1 MCSVTKKEGVK
12 MGFSTSTKARAWV
25 VTVNIENMK
34 KAGLTEAEYKN
45 PEHLATVF
53 SGIWRNSGKGRKY
66 GVAIC
71 ESKDGLYHMHMALY
85 GNLTTLGNVAKLLFN
100 SHTEPQLGGKKQL
113 KAYLEKTNKY
123 AEKGEKVLFT
133 SGLDELQE
141 VKAKGGIFEQIGL
154 LLDEGLKPAEIIE
167 HNFAYRRYEK
177 LIKSEYL
184 ARRIK
189 NTPLIKDM
197 HVEWHFGASGTGK
210 SFEYIKLCEQYSPE
224 DIYFCNDFENGGFD
238 LYLES
243 GAPSILF
250 IDEFKGN
257 MRFSTLLSI
266 LDHYSRAQTH
276 ARFLNTYNLWT
287 TVVVTSVYPPDEAYN
302 FMVDESNRRT
312 DSFEQLLRRINK
324 IVFHFKDVDEFKTV
338 SVDGKDYK
346 NKLQLMQLASDELA
360 RSAEEKA
367 NKCNIST

>member
-1 MCSVTKKEGVK
+1 

-34 KAGLTEAEYKN
+34 KAGLTETEYKN

-53 SGIWRNSGKGRKY
+53 SDIWCNSGKNRKC
-66 GVAIC
+66 GVAVC
-71 ESKDGLYHMHMALY
+71 ESRDGLYHMHMALY
-85 GNLTTLGNVAKLLFN
+85 GNLTTLGNVAKLMFN
-100 SHTEPQLGGKKQL
+100 SHTEPQLGGKKAL
-113 KAYLEKTNKY
+113 KSYLEKSDRY
-123 AEKGEKVLFT
+123 AEKNEKVLFV
-133 SGLDELQE
+133 SGLDEIQE

-154 LLDEGLKPAEIIE
+154 LLDEGLKPTEIME
-167 HNFAYRRYEK
+167 QNFAYRRYEK

-184 ARRIK
+184 AKRIK

-210 SFEYIKLCEQYSPE
+210 TFEYVKFCKKYSPE
-224 DIYFCNDFENGGFD
+224 DVYFCNDFDNGGFD
-238 LYLES
+238 NYLEN
-243 GAPSILF
+243 GAPPVLF
-250 IDEFKGN
+250 MDDFKGH
-257 MRFSTLLSI
+257 MRFATLLTI
-266 LDHYSRAQTH
+266 LDKYSRAQTH

-287 TVVVTSVYPPDEAYN
+287 NVIITSVYPPDEVYN
-302 FMVDESNRRT
+302 FMVDEYNRRT

-346 NKLQLMQLASDELA
+346 NKLQLMQLASDELV
-360 RSAEEKA
+360 RSVEEKA
-367 NKCNIST
+367 NKRNIST

>member
-1 MCSVTKKEGVK
+1 

-45 PEHLATVF
+45 PEYLATVF
-53 SGIWRNSGKGRKY
+53 SDIWRNSGKNRKC
-66 GVAIC
+66 GVAVC

-85 GNLTTLGNVAKLLFN
+85 GNLTTLGNVAKLMFN
-100 SHTEPQLGGKKQL
+100 SHTEPQLGGKKAL
-113 KAYLEKTNKY
+113 KSYLEKSDQHKAKN
-123 AEKGEKVLFT
+123 EKVLFT
-133 SGLDELQE
+133 SGLDEIQE
-141 VKAKGGIFEQIGL
+141 VNKCGIFEQIGS
-154 LLDEGLKPAEIIE
+154 LLDENLKPAEIME
-167 HNFAYRRYEK
+167 QNFAFRRYEK

-210 SFEYIKLCEQYSPE
+210 SFEYVKLSEQYSPE

-238 LYLES
+238 MYIES
-243 GAPSILF
+243 GAPPILF

-257 MRFSTLLSI
+257 MRFSTLLAI
-266 LDHYSRAQTH
+266 LDKYSRAQTH

-287 TVVVTSVYPPDEAYN
+287 TVIITSVYPP
-302 FMVDESNRRT
+302 
-312 DSFEQLLRRINK
+312 
-324 IVFHFKDVDEFKTV
+324 
-338 SVDGKDYK
+338 
-346 NKLQLMQLASDELA
+346 
-360 RSAEEKA
+360 
-367 NKCNIST
+367 